1 MLKKI
6 MSAYGRLLRAFVH
19 LLAAIAALSILAM
32 IAITC
37 ADVVMRVFR
46 RPILGSFDMIRI
58 AGMISIACAL
68 PYTTAVKGH
77 VAIEFLHH
85 KLSRIGSKVLDI
97 FVHFS
102 IMVMFVFLAIR
113 LIAYGQALHKAGQ
126 VSATLQI
133 PLFWIPYVIS
143 VSCFVAVLVTLH
155 ILLHPEKEMIKP

>member
-6 MSAYGRLLRAFVH
+6 VSVYDRSLKAAVFF
-19 LLAAIAALSILAM
+19 LAAIAAISILAM
-32 IAITC
+32 ITITA
-37 ADVVMRVFR
+37 ADVAMRIFR

-85 KLSRIGSKVLDI
+85 KLSRIGRIVLDT

-102 IMVMFVFLAIR
+102 IIAMFVFLAVR
-113 LIAYGQALHKAGQ
+113 LIAYGQSLHKSGE

-133 PLFWIPYVIS
+133 PLFWIPYVIAL
-143 VSCFVAVLVTLH
+143 SCFVTVLVTLH
-155 ILLHPEKEMIKP
+155 ILLHLGKEMIKP

>member
-1 MLKKI
+1 MLKKVI
-6 MSAYGRLLRAFVH
+6 SIYGRLLRAVVY
-19 LLAAIAALSILAM
+19 LLAVIAAVSILAM

-37 ADVVMRVFR
+37 TDVIMRIFR
-46 RPILGSFDMIRI
+46 RPLLGSFDMVRI
-58 AGMISIACAL
+58 AGMITIACAL

-85 KLSRIGSKVLDI
+85 KLSRLGRAVLDVLI
-97 FVHFS
+97 HS
-102 IMVMFVFLAIR
+102 AIMAMFLFLAIR

-126 VSATLQI
+126 VSATLQV

-155 ILLHPEKEMIKP
+155 ILLHPGKEMIKP

>member
-6 MSAYGRLLRAFVH
+6 LSAYNSSLRVFVY
-19 LLAAIAALSILAM
+19 LLAAIAAVSILAM
-32 IAITC
+32 IAIT
-37 ADVVMRVFR
+37 ATDVVMRIFH

-85 KLSRIGSKVLDI
+85 KLSRIGRIVLDT
-97 FVHFS
+97 FVHLA
-102 IMVMFVFLAIR
+102 IMAMFIFLAVR
-113 LIAYGQALHKAGQ
+113 LMDYGQALHKSGE

-133 PLFWIPYVIS
+133 PLFWIPYVIA
-143 VSCFVAVLVTLH
+143 VSCFVTVLVTLH
-155 ILLHPEKEMIKP
+155 ILLRPGKEMIKP

>member
-1 MLKKI
+1 MLKKVVSI
-6 MSAYGRLLRAFVH
+6 YGNSLKAVVFF
-19 LLAAIAALSILAM
+19 LAAIAAVSILAM
-32 IAITC
+32 IAITA
-37 ADVVMRVFR
+37 ADVIMRIFH

-85 KLSRIGSKVLDI
+85 KLSRIGRTILDI

-102 IMVMFVFLAIR
+102 IIVMFVFLAVR
-113 LIAYGQALHKAGQ
+113 LISYGQALHKAGQ

-133 PLFWIPYVIS
+133 PLFWIPYVIALS
-143 VSCFVAVLVTLH
+143 FFVAALVTLH
-155 ILLHPEKEMIKP
+155 ILLHPGKEMIKP

>member
-6 MSAYGRLLRAFVH
+6 VSVYDRSLKAAVFF
-19 LLAAIAALSILAM
+19 LAAIAAISILAM
-32 IAITC
+32 IAITA
-37 ADVVMRVFR
+37 ADVAMRIFR

-85 KLSRIGSKVLDI
+85 KLSHIGRIVLDT

-102 IMVMFVFLAIR
+102 IIAMFVFLAVR
-113 LIAYGQALHKAGQ
+113 LIAYGQSLHKSGE

-133 PLFWIPYVIS
+133 PLFWIPYVIAL
-143 VSCFVAVLVTLH
+143 SCFVTVLVTLH
-155 ILLHPEKEMIKP
+155 ILLHPGKEMIKP